1 MLRSLFAGVTGSRSH
16 QSRMDVIGNNIANVN
31 TIGYKSARMT
41 FQEAFAQT
49 IRSGSRPSENIGGTN
64 PAQIGL
70 GNMIRSIDVDMTQG
84 GLESTEKL
92 TDMAIDG
99 DGFFVLSDGEA
110 TKYTRDGSFTL
121 DGEGYLVAPGSGY
134 KVMGWMATDGKIDK
148 SESLKAIRIQLG
160 ESMTAQATDM
170 VRYRGNLNAES
181 SGLFDLEAL
190 GIGAE
195 VARMLHDAAK
205 AAAETTT
212 NPSDPSDVAGG
223 VESSGTSINTDISA
237 LLSAAK
243 DKASGRDATAAD
255 VVAAIRKDATVTNAD
270 LRNAVADAC
279 DRVASAIP
287 GATAQ
292 DVISA
297 LERIQN
303 TVATVTARATEAA
316 QEAAADRS
324 ATPAD
329 VRDAVGDVLDS
340 TNVLLASAQAAPS
353 EWSTQTEIYDSQGVK
368 HELHLVFTK
377 VDDNRWVW
385 RAVSPGATGEG
396 TVIFRA
402 DGTVDRDYM
411 SQQVVVDPANGAAL
425 INATLDFSNITQFG
439 AGSSV
444 ADAFVTGFPSG
455 TLESF
460 KIDPDGTITGIYSNQ
475 QNEILGQIV
484 LAKFTNPAGLSR
496 DGNNLYTET
505 ANSGTANIG
514 SAAESGRG
522 KIMSG
527 QVEMSNVDLAR
538 EFTDM
543 IITLRGFQANAR
555 LITTAEEMLQELI
568 QLKR

>member
-1 MLRSLFAGVTGSRSH
+1 
-16 QSRMDVIGNNIANVN
+16 
-31 TIGYKSARMT
+31 
-41 FQEAFAQT
+41 
-49 IRSGSRPSENIGGTN
+49 
-64 PAQIGL
+64 
-70 GNMIRSIDVDMTQG
+70 
-84 GLESTEKL
+84 
-92 TDMAIDG
+92 
-99 DGFFVLSDGEA
+99 
-110 TKYTRDGSFTL
+110 
-121 DGEGYLVAPGSGY
+121 
-134 KVMGWMATDGKIDK
+134 
-148 SESLKAIRIQLG
+148 
-160 ESMTAQATDM
+160 
-170 VRYRGNLNAES
+170 
-181 SGLFDLEAL
+181 
-190 GIGAE
+190 
-195 VARMLHDAAK
+195 
-205 AAAETTT
+205 
-212 NPSDPSDVAGG
+212 
-223 VESSGTSINTDISA
+223 
-237 LLSAAK
+237 
-243 DKASGRDATAAD
+243 
-255 VVAAIRKDATVTNAD
+255 

-316 QEAAADRS
+316 QEAAADDS

>member
-205 AAAETTT
+205 AAAETKT
-212 NPSDPSDVAGG
+212 DPSDVAGG
-223 VESSGTSINTDISA
+223 VESSGTSINTYIRA
-237 LLSAAK
+237 LLSAANT
-243 DKASGRDATAAD
+243 AGATAKE
-255 VVAAIRKDATVTNAD
+255 VVAAIRNAD
-270 LRNAVADAC
+270 VTDTDLDTDLQNAVADAC

-316 QEAAADRS
+316 QEAAAGGS

>member
-49 IRSGSRPSENIGGTN
+49 IRSGSRPSENKNKNKKIGGTN

-237 LLSAAK
+237 LL
-243 DKASGRDATAAD
+243 
-255 VVAAIRKDATVTNAD
+255 
-270 LRNAVADAC
+270 
-279 DRVASAIP
+279 
-287 GATAQ
+287 
-292 DVISA
+292 
-297 LERIQN
+297 
-303 TVATVTARATEAA
+303 
-316 QEAAADRS
+316 
-324 ATPAD
+324 
-329 VRDAVGDVLDS
+329 
-340 TNVLLASAQAAPS
+340 
-353 EWSTQTEIYDSQGVK
+353 
-368 HELHLVFTK
+368 
-377 VDDNRWVW
+377 
-385 RAVSPGATGEG
+385 
-396 TVIFRA
+396 
-402 DGTVDRDYM
+402 
-411 SQQVVVDPANGAAL
+411 
-425 INATLDFSNITQFG
+425 
-439 AGSSV
+439 
-444 ADAFVTGFPSG
+444 
-455 TLESF
+455 
-460 KIDPDGTITGIYSNQ
+460 
-475 QNEILGQIV
+475 
-484 LAKFTNPAGLSR
+484 
-496 DGNNLYTET
+496 
-505 ANSGTANIG
+505 
-514 SAAESGRG
+514 
-522 KIMSG
+522 
-527 QVEMSNVDLAR
+527 
-538 EFTDM
+538 
-543 IITLRGFQANAR
+543 
-555 LITTAEEMLQELI
+555 
-568 QLKR
+568 

>member
-205 AAAETTT
+205 DAAETKT
-212 NPSDPSDVAGG
+212 DPSDVADDVG
-223 VESSGTSINTDISA
+223 SSGSSINDVISA
-237 LLSAAK
+237 LLRAANTA
-243 DKASGRDATAAD
+243 ASSSGATAKG
-255 VVAAIRKDATVTNAD
+255 VVAAIGNAD
-270 LRNAVADAC
+270 VTDTDLRKAVADAC
-279 DRVASAIP
+279 DRVANAIP

-316 QEAAADRS
+316 QEAAADDS

>member
-205 AAAETTT
+205 DAAETAD
-212 NPSDPSDVAGG
+212 NRSDVAEG
-223 VESSGTSINTDISA
+223 VKSSGSSINDDISA
-237 LLSAAK
+237 LLRKANKA
-243 DKASGRDATAAD
+243 ASGSGATATH
-255 VVAAIRKDATVTNAD
+255 VVAAIRQDATVTDPD

-316 QEAAADRS
+316 QEAAADDS

>member
-205 AAAETTT
+205 AAAETAD
-212 NPSDPSDVAGG
+212 NRSDVAKG
-223 VESSGTSINTDISA
+223 VESRETSINDDISA

-243 DKASGRDATAAD
+243 AEASGLDATA
-255 VVAAIRKDATVTNAD
+255 VVAKIRGATVTNTD
-270 LRNAVADAC
+270 LQNAVADAC

-316 QEAAADRS
+316 QEAAADGS

>member
-1 MLRSLFAGVTGSRSH
+1 
-16 QSRMDVIGNNIANVN
+16 
-31 TIGYKSARMT
+31 
-41 FQEAFAQT
+41 
-49 IRSGSRPSENIGGTN
+49 
-64 PAQIGL
+64 
-70 GNMIRSIDVDMTQG
+70 
-84 GLESTEKL
+84 
-92 TDMAIDG
+92 
-99 DGFFVLSDGEA
+99 
-110 TKYTRDGSFTL
+110 
-121 DGEGYLVAPGSGY
+121 
-134 KVMGWMATDGKIDK
+134 
-148 SESLKAIRIQLG
+148 
-160 ESMTAQATDM
+160 
-170 VRYRGNLNAES
+170 
-181 SGLFDLEAL
+181 FDLEAL

-195 VARMLHDAAK
+195 VARMLHDEAK
-205 AAAETTT
+205 AAAETVT
-212 NPSDPSDVAGG
+212 DPLDVANG
-223 VESSGTSINTDISA
+223 VKSSETSINTVISA
-237 LLSAAK
+237 LLSAANT
-243 DKASGRDATAAD
+243 AAGLGATAAG
-255 VVAAIRKDATVTNAD
+255 VVAAIRGADVTDTN
-270 LRNAVADAC
+270 LQNAVADAC

-297 LERIQN
+297 LARIQN

-316 QEAAADRS
+316 QEAAADGS

>member
-84 GLESTEKL
+84 GLESTDKL

-205 AAAETTT
+205 AAAETAD
-212 NPSDPSDVAGG
+212 DPSDVADG
-223 VESSGTSINTDISA
+223 VGSSETSINDDISA
-237 LLSAAK
+237 LLSAANTA
-243 DKASGRDATAAD
+243 ASSSGATAAG
-255 VVAAIRKDATVTNAD
+255 VVAAIRDAAVTDTD

-316 QEAAADRS
+316 QEAAADDS

-340 TNVLLASAQAAPS
+340 TNVLLASAQAASS

-527 QVEMSNVDLAR
+527 QVEMSNVDLSR
-538 EFTDM
+538 EFT
-543 IITLRGFQANAR
+543 
-555 LITTAEEMLQELI
+555 
-568 QLKR
+568 

>member
-205 AAAETTT
+205 AAAETET
-212 NPSDPSDVAGG
+212 NLWGG
-223 VESSGTSINTDISA
+223 PGGGGGGGPP
-237 LLSAAK
+237 LKYLSPPLPGGPHPRGGPPGPPGGGGAAPPP
-243 DKASGRDATAAD
+243 APAPPPP
-255 VVAAIRKDATVTNAD
+255 

-316 QEAAADRS
+316 QEAAAGGS

>member
-205 AAAETTT
+205 AAAET
-212 NPSDPSDVAGG
+212 A
-223 VESSGTSINTDISA
+223 
-237 LLSAAK
+237 
-243 DKASGRDATAAD
+243 
-255 VVAAIRKDATVTNAD
+255 
-270 LRNAVADAC
+270 
-279 DRVASAIP
+279 
-287 GATAQ
+287 
-292 DVISA
+292 
-297 LERIQN
+297 
-303 TVATVTARATEAA
+303 
-316 QEAAADRS
+316 
-324 ATPAD
+324 
-329 VRDAVGDVLDS
+329 
-340 TNVLLASAQAAPS
+340 
-353 EWSTQTEIYDSQGVK
+353 
-368 HELHLVFTK
+368 
-377 VDDNRWVW
+377 
-385 RAVSPGATGEG
+385 
-396 TVIFRA
+396 
-402 DGTVDRDYM
+402 
-411 SQQVVVDPANGAAL
+411 
-425 INATLDFSNITQFG
+425 
-439 AGSSV
+439 
-444 ADAFVTGFPSG
+444 
-455 TLESF
+455 
-460 KIDPDGTITGIYSNQ
+460 
-475 QNEILGQIV
+475 
-484 LAKFTNPAGLSR
+484 
-496 DGNNLYTET
+496 
-505 ANSGTANIG
+505 
-514 SAAESGRG
+514 
-522 KIMSG
+522 
-527 QVEMSNVDLAR
+527 
-538 EFTDM
+538 
-543 IITLRGFQANAR
+543 
-555 LITTAEEMLQELI
+555 
-568 QLKR
+568 

>member
-205 AAAETTT
+205 AAAETETT
-212 NPSDPSDVAGG
+212 PSDVAGG
-223 VESSGTSINTDISA
+223 VGSSGSSINDDISA
-237 LLSAAK
+237 LLSAAN
-243 DKASGRDATAAD
+243 DAASGSGATAED
-255 VVAAIRKDATVTNAD
+255 VVDAIRKNATVTNAD
-270 LRNAVADAC
+270 LRNAVAYAC

-316 QEAAADRS
+316 QEAADGS

>member
-205 AAAETTT
+205 AAAETAT
-212 NPSDPSDVAGG
+212 DPSDVANG
-223 VESSGTSINTDISA
+223 VASSETSINTDISA
-237 LLSAAK
+237 LLTAANT
-243 DKASGRDATAAD
+243 AATGPGATAAG
-255 VVAAIRKDATVTNAD
+255 VVAAIRGAAVTDTD

-316 QEAAADRS
+316 QEAAAGGS

>member
-205 AAAETTT
+205 AAAETETT
-212 NPSDPSDVAGG
+212 PSDVAKG
-223 VESSGTSINTDISA
+223 VGSSETSINTVISA
-237 LLSAAK
+237 LLSAANTA
-243 DKASGRDATAAD
+243 ASSSGATAAD
-255 VVAAIRKDATVTNAD
+255 VVDAIRDATDTD
-270 LRNAVADAC
+270 LQKAVADAC

-316 QEAAADRS
+316 QEAADGS

>member
-205 AAAETTT
+205 DAAETAD
-212 NPSDPSDVAGG
+212 NRSDVAEG
-223 VESSGTSINTDISA
+223 VKSSGSSINTDISA
-237 LLSAAK
+237 LLSAANNAGSGA
-243 DKASGRDATAAD
+243 KAAEVVDAIRRAD
-255 VVAAIRKDATVTNAD
+255 VTDKN

-297 LERIQN
+297 LARIQN

-316 QEAAADRS
+316 QEAAADDS

>member
-195 VARMLHDAAK
+195 VARMLHDEAK
-205 AAAETTT
+205 AAAETKT
-212 NPSDPSDVAGG
+212 NPSDVADG
-223 VESSGTSINTDISA
+223 VESSGSSINTDISA
-237 LLSAAK
+237 LLSAANTA
-243 DKASGRDATAAD
+243 ASSSGATAAD
-255 VVAAIRKDATVTNAD
+255 VVDAIRDATDTD
-270 LRNAVADAC
+270 LQKAVADAC

>member
-205 AAAETTT
+205 AAAETA
-212 NPSDPSDVAGG
+212 NNRSDVADG
-223 VESSGTSINTDISA
+223 VKSSETSINTDISA
-237 LLSAAK
+237 LLTAANNA
-243 DKASGRDATAAD
+243 ASSSGATATH
-255 VVAAIRKDATVTNAD
+255 VVAAIRQDATVTDPD

-316 QEAAADRS
+316 QEAAADDS

>member
-195 VARMLHDAAK
+195 VARMLHDEAK
-205 AAAETTT
+205 AAAETAD
-212 NPSDPSDVAGG
+212 DPSNVARDVG
-223 VESSGTSINTDISA
+223 SSETSINDDISA

-243 DKASGRDATAAD
+243 AAAGPDATAEN
-255 VVAAIRKDATVTNAD
+255 VVAAIRGATETDIN
-270 LRNAVADAC
+270 LQNAVADAC

-316 QEAAADRS
+316 QEAAADDS